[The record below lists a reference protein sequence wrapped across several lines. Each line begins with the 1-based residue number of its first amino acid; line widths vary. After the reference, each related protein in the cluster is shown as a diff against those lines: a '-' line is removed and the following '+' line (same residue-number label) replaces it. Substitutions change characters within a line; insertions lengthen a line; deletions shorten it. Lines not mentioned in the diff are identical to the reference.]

1 MEVKEYSDVLYQ
13 FFDIDMDMETDK
25 RYQKCLSGICRK
37 KIDRLKKSRESKDG
51 FSKGYKATIFLPHSV

>member
-1 MEVKEYSDVLYQ
+1 
-13 FFDIDMDMETDK
+13 MDMETDK

-37 KIDRLKKSRESKDG
+37 KIDRLKKSRESKNG